1 MDAHRMMM
9 DGRTVTLYPADADDA
24 PLVCCSMYAEAGE
37 AVLDACSR
45 MGCPRFHLLS
55 VAGLRWESDLSPWP
69 HEPMVS
75 KDDDFTG
82 GAEGYMRLLE
92 GEAVPWAEGIVGDP
106 VRRVIAGYSMAGL
119 FALYAPHISDA
130 FDSCV
135 SASGSVWYPGFAD
148 YVRDNDFVRRPDRV
162 YLSVGDRESR
172 TRNAF
177 MRAVEDCDRALL
189 DIYLSKGVDAV
200 FETNPGNHFRDADV
214 RLAKGI
220 SWVLSRL

>member
-9 DGRTVTLYPADADDA
+9 DGRTVALYPADADDA

-45 MGCPRFHLLS
+45 MGCPHFHLLS
-55 VAGLRWESDLSPWP
+55 VSGLRWDSDLSPWP

-82 GAEGYMRLLE
+82 GAERYMRLLE

>member
-1 MDAHRMMM
+1 
-9 DGRTVTLYPADADDA
+9 
-24 PLVCCSMYAEAGE
+24 
-37 AVLDACSR
+37 
-45 MGCPRFHLLS
+45 
-55 VAGLRWESDLSPWP
+55 
-69 HEPMVS
+69 
-75 KDDDFTG
+75 
-82 GAEGYMRLLE
+82 MR
-92 GEAVPWAEGIVGDP
+92 A
-106 VRRVIAGYSMAGL
+106 
-119 FALYAPHISDA
+119 
-130 FDSCV
+130 

-200 FETNPGNHFRDADV
+200 FETNPGNHFRDADI